1 MADQK
6 QLKILKSGVL
16 KWNAWRTGHPGI
28 HADLI
33 DAQLF
38 GADLSDAQLFGA
50 NLSGADLSRADLR
63 NATGLESCTH
73 LGPSILD
80 HRTLMRLGAVPLV
93 FLRGC
98 GLPDRL
104 IEYLP
109 SLVDEAIQFYSCF
122 ISYSTQDQD
131 FADRLHADLQNNGVR
146 CWFAPHDIQAGKKL
160 HEQIDE
166 AIRVY
171 DKLLLILSPA

>member
-1 MADQK
+1 MADQE
-6 QLKILKSGVL
+6 LLEILKSGVQ

-28 HADLI
+28 HANRGAANPS
-33 DAQLF
+33 DA
-38 GADLSDAQLFGA
+38 GPSRADPSAADLDGANLTGAELAVANLSDA
-50 NLSGADLSRADLR
+50 NLSGADLNGANLSGANLSGANLSHTVLAETVFGNVDLR
-63 NATGLESCTH
+63 NATGLESCKH

-109 SLVDEAIQFYSCF
+109 SLVDESIQFYSCF
-122 ISYSTQDQD
+122 ISYSTQDQ
-131 FADRLHADLQNNGVR
+131 
-146 CWFAPHDIQAGKKL
+146 
-160 HEQIDE
+160 
-166 AIRVY
+166 
-171 DKLLLILSPA
+171 